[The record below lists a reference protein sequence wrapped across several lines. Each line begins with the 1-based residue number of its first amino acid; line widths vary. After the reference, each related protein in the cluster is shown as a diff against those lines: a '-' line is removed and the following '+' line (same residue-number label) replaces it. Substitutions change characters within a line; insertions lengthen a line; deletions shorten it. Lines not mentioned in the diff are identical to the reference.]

1 MTKLELI
8 FFDAGGGHRRA
19 ATALCQVIERE
30 GYPWQAEMVNLQ
42 ELLEPIDIIRR
53 LSGLRLQDVYNV
65 MLKKDWTLGTPQLLR
80 VLQAAIHHHH
90 HEAVRLLARHWELS
104 RPDLVVS
111 LIPHFNR
118 ALREALSRASPGAP
132 FVTVLTDLAD
142 YPPHFWIEPQPQFF
156 VCGSEKAVEQ
166 AREMGIP
173 EDLIYRA
180 SGMVIS
186 PEFYDPVELDIRAER
201 RRLGLDPVF
210 PTGLVMFGG
219 QGSKA
224 MLEIARELDN
234 STHHLQLIFV
244 CGRNEEVAR
253 ELHRRPTPHPSLVV
267 GYTRDMPT
275 LMHLSDFFI
284 GKPGPGSISE
294 ALAMKLPVI
303 VQKNAWTLPQERYNA
318 DWVREKQVGL
328 VTSSFREIPAAVDEL
343 LQPRNFARFRSNTA
357 ALNNRAVFEVP
368 SFLQDILAR
377 TEVHEAAPA
386 FSLGH

>member
-8 FFDAGGGHRRA
+8 FFDAGGGHRSA
-19 ATALCQVIERE
+19 ATSLCEVIERE
-30 GYPWQAEMVNLQ
+30 GHPWQTQMVNLQ
-42 ELLEPIDIIRR
+42 ELLEPIDVIRR
-53 LSGLRLQDVYNV
+53 LSGLRMQDVYNA
-65 MLKKDWTLGTPQLLR
+65 MLKKDWTLGATQLLR

-90 HEAVRLLARHWELS
+90 DEAVCLLARHWAMS

-118 ALREALSRASPGAP
+118 AMREGLSRACPDAP

-166 AREMGIP
+166 AREAGIP
-173 EDLIYRA
+173 EDQIYRA
-180 SGMVIS
+180 SGMIMS
-186 PEFYDPVELDIRAER
+186 PRFYEPVELDIRAER

-224 MLEIARELDN
+224 MLEIARALDD

-253 ELHRRPTPHPSLVV
+253 ELHRRPTPHPRLVL
-267 GYTRDMPT
+267 GYTREMPT

-303 VQKNAWTLPQERYNA
+303 VQKSAWTLPQERYNA

-328 VTSSFREIPAAVDEL
+328 VISGFREIPAAVDEL
-343 LQPRNFARFRSNTA
+343 LQPRNFARFRSNAA

-368 SFLQDILAR
+368 CFLEEILAR
-377 TEVHEAAPA
+377 REVCEPA
-386 FSLGH
+386 LA